1 MKIFAAGITATVFL
15 LVILDWIEERRNHKN
30 K

>member
-1 MKIFAAGITATVFL
+1 MKIFAVGIATTVFL